1 MEKRNYGLEDA
12 RRMTSTLKS
21 ISMDRMRRDVAKRP
35 EDLLNLLGEL
45 IHFKED
51 LTNERRSAGSVENRA
66 KFNETVEFIKIA
78 YEDGDKPIVIMTID
92 TYPRAIT
99 TWSVMVNKRIR

>member
-21 ISMDRMRRDVAKRP
+21 ISMDRMRRHVAKRP

-45 IHFKED
+45 IY
-51 LTNERRSAGSVENRA
+51 L
-66 KFNETVEFIKIA
+66 
-78 YEDGDKPIVIMTID
+78 
-92 TYPRAIT
+92 
-99 TWSVMVNKRIR
+99 